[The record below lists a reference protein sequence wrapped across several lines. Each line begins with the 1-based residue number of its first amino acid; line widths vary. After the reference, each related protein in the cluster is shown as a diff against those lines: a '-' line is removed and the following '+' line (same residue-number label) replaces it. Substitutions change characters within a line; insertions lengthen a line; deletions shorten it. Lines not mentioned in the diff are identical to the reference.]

1 MKSKLRIPNEVYA
14 VLENEIKSH
23 DISDADVCSD
33 LFDNALDMIAK
44 YEDATNANDMPIA
57 TDIGRACHWLLFLSN
72 QMDNEKH
79 WKLVIKLLSPSSGVS
94 LFQIK
99 DSVLEIRGDS
109 QAIIKKIVDKEQR
122 QQSTEFD
129 LF

>member
-14 VLENEIKSH
+14 VLEDEIKSYN
-23 DISDADVCSD
+23 ISDSKVCSN
-33 LFDNALDMIAK
+33 LFDDALDVIEK
-44 YEDATNANDMPIA
+44 YEKATNANAMPVA
-57 TDIGRACHWLLFLSN
+57 TDIGRACHWLLLLSN

-79 WKLVIKLLSPSSGVS
+79 WKTVIKLLSPSSGVS

-99 DSVLEIRGDS
+99 DSVLEIRNDS
-109 QAIIKKIVDKEQR
+109 QAIINNIVDKQQR

>member
-14 VLENEIKSH
+14 VLEDEIKLYN
-23 DISDADVCSD
+23 ISDSKVCSNLYD
-33 LFDNALDMIAK
+33 DALDVIEK
-44 YEDATNANDMPIA
+44 YEKATNANAMPVA

-79 WKLVIKLLSPSSGVS
+79 WKMVFKLLTPSSGVS

-99 DSVLEIRGDS
+99 DSVLEIRNDS
-109 QAIIKKIVDKEQR
+109 QTIINKIVDKEQR

>member
-23 DISDADVCSD
+23 NISDDNVCSN
-33 LFDNALDMIAK
+33 LFDNALDLIDR
-44 YEDATNANDMPIA
+44 YENATNANDMPIA
-57 TDIGRACHWLLFLSN
+57 TDIGKACHWLLFLSN

-79 WKLVIKLLSPSSGVS
+79 WKIVIKLLSPSSGVS

-99 DSVLEIRGDS
+99 SSVLEIRNDS
-109 QAIIKKIVDKEQR
+109 QAIIKKIVDKPQK
-122 QQSTEFD
+122 
-129 LF
+129 

>member
-23 DISDADVCSD
+23 NISDDNVCSN
-33 LFDNALDMIAK
+33 LFDNALDLIEK
-44 YEDATNANDMPIA
+44 YEKATNANDMPIA

-79 WKLVIKLLSPSSGVS
+79 WKVVIKLLSPSSGVS
-94 LFQIK
+94 LFKIK
-99 DSVLEIRGDS
+99 DSVLEIRDDS
-109 QAIIKKIVDKEQR
+109 RVIIQTIVDKEQR
-122 QQSTEFD
+122 QQSTDFD

>member
-1 MKSKLRIPNEVYA
+1 MKSTILIPNEVYA

-23 DISDADVCSD
+23 NISDENVCSN
-33 LFDNALDMIAK
+33 LFDNALNMIAK
-44 YEDATNANDMPIA
+44 YENATNANDMPIA
-57 TDIGRACHWLLFLSN
+57 TDIGKACHWLLFLSN

-99 DSVLEIRGDS
+99 DSVLEIRNNS
-109 QAIIKKIVDKEQR
+109 KAIIEAIVDKHQR
-122 QQSTEFD
+122 QQPTEFD

>member
-23 DISDADVCSD
+23 NISDDNVCSN
-33 LFDNALDMIAK
+33 LFDNALDVIEK
-44 YEDATNANDMPIA
+44 YEKATNANDMPFA

-79 WKLVIKLLSPSSGVS
+79 WKVVIKLLSPSSGVS
-94 LFQIK
+94 LFKIK
-99 DSVLEIRGDS
+99 DSVLEIRDDS
-109 QAIIKKIVDKEQR
+109 RVIIQTIVDKEQR

>member
-14 VLENEIKSH
+14 VLEDEIKSH
-23 DISDADVCSD
+23 NVSDSKVCSN
-33 LFDNALDMIAK
+33 LFDDALDVIDK
-44 YEDATNANDMPIA
+44 YEKATNANAMPVA

-79 WKLVIKLLSPSSGVS
+79 WKIVIKLLSPSSGVS

-99 DSVLEIRGDS
+99 DSVLEIRNDS
-109 QAIIKKIVDKEQR
+109 QAIINKIVDKQQR